1 MPAMNRDECIRAI
14 KVGIDIIAEK
24 SDGVTVFSNGEMGIG
39 NTTTSSAILYS
50 FTKFDL
56 DKIVG
61 RGGGLSDLALIKK
74 KMIIK
79 EACNRC
85 NPS

>member
-1 MPAMNRDECIRAI
+1 MNRDECIRAI

-50 FTKFDL
+50 FTN
-56 DKIVG
+56 
-61 RGGGLSDLALIKK
+61 LIW
-74 KMIIK
+74 IK
-79 EACNRC
+79 LLEEVED
-85 NPS
+85 